1 MTQNFTPNDL
11 VKILYEPKAGLDQL
25 LNPEECSELA
35 SFQKVKDK
43 LEEALI
49 EPSNRSVDAIL
60 AYAKTKSALHSWA
73 EKQS

>member
-35 SFQKVKDK
+35 SFKKVKDK
-43 LEEALI
+43 LEEALM
-49 EPSNRSVDAIL
+49 EPSDRSVEAIL
-60 AYAKTKSALHSWA
+60 AYSQIKSALHS
-73 EKQS
+73 

>member
-1 MTQNFTPNDL
+1 MIQNFTPHDL
-11 VKILYEPKAGLDQL
+11 IKILYEPKVGLDQL
-25 LNPEECSELA
+25 LNSEECSELA

-60 AYAKTKSALHSWA
+60 AYAKTRSAL
-73 EKQS
+73 QS

>member
-1 MTQNFTPNDL
+1 MIQNFTPNDL
-11 VKILYEPKAGLDQL
+11 IKILYEPKVGLDQL
-25 LNPEECSELA
+25 LNSEECSELA

-60 AYAKTKSALHSWA
+60 AYAKTRSAL
-73 EKQS
+73 